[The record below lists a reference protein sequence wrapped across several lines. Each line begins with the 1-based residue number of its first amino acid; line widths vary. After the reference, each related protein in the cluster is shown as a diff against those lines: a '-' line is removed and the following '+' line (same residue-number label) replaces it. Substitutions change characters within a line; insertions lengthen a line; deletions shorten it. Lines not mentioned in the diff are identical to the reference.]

1 MELEIGIFEAE
12 CQHHANKEVK
22 RDGKLFHIRIS
33 NWKFV
38 CWSFLALRSE
48 WRNETHLINSWMNLN
63 CRERN
68 SCHSK
73 TAWEF
78 DNMSG
83 KFHFLSIQ
91 SRFYRRFLPESLALH
106 IAAVAQCPGRLVY
119 EITSLETELS
129 IENVESVIAIMS
141 SKVRQNVFSLSGFH
155 PIQHAEKL
163 SPTLIGFKAEK
174 HRLGPEFITKY
185 TLHSCIFSASKFG
198 LRFNEFPIICEN
210 FTLSRHASTLRWF
223 WVLQQLRRISS
234 SP

>member
-1 MELEIGIFEAE
+1 
-12 CQHHANKEVK
+12 
-22 RDGKLFHIRIS
+22 
-33 NWKFV
+33 
-38 CWSFLALRSE
+38 
-48 WRNETHLINSWMNLN
+48 
-63 CRERN
+63 
-68 SCHSK
+68 
-73 TAWEF
+73 
-78 DNMSG
+78 MSG

-91 SRFYRRFLPESLALH
+91 SRFYRRSRSLLPESLALH

-129 IENVESVIAIMS
+129 IENVECN
-141 SKVRQNVFSLSGFH
+141 RNNVEQSPAKCFQPLSGFH

-223 WVLQQLRRISS
+223 
-234 SP
+234 